1 MSKPLPI
8 LANARIASPC
18 NMSWHAMRGDDRT
31 RYCDQCEKNVF
42 NLVGMGDDEAT
53 ALIREKEGKL
63 CARLYQR
70 PDGTLLTSDCPVG
83 LRAAR
88 RKLAK
93 AVGAIAACVTM
104 ILSAATFGMSDRI
117 NWRIRDVKPFSRI
130 ANWFAPPTPT
140 STIVYGALLP
150 PSPDEVNE
158 ILKAVGLESATGD
171 SVEQCEP
178 EALGPLFPFQ
188 PQSSAK
194 IARQEFDQSNRES
207 ASSNE

>member
-18 NMSWHAMRGDDRT
+18 NMSWHAMKGDDRT

-42 NLVGMGDDEAT
+42 NLVGMSDDEAT

-83 LRAAR
+83 LHAAR

-104 ILSAATFGMSDRI
+104 MLSAATFGALGRLD
-117 NWRIRDVKPFSRI
+117 IRRLRHVQPFERI
-130 ANWFAPPTPT
+130 AGWFAPPT
-140 STIVYGALLP
+140 STMILGSVSLA
-150 PSPDEVNE
+150 PDEIRM
-158 ILKAVGLESATGD
+158 ILETVGDESSTGN
-171 SVEQCEP
+171 SVMQYES
-178 EALGPLFPFQ
+178 EALGPVFPLL
-188 PQSSAK
+188 PKSPMNVDELNSEDSD
-194 IARQEFDQSNRES
+194 RVSPES
-207 ASSNE
+207 VE